1 MIIIILL
8 KKFFGKTSQLIIKC
22 EKQRGRITER
32 KPKLTRGDH
41 RLAQVLVRPEVF
53 SIHMK

>member
-8 KKFFGKTSQLIIKC
+8 KNFFGKTSQLIIKC
-22 EKQRGRITER
+22 EKQRGIITEW

-53 SIHMK
+53 SIHIK